1 MKDRNEVHH
10 LGEHKKGAEPV
21 FIPKLDQTSED
32 SGYVVGFVYDQEVDK
47 SEFIIID
54 AENFSEEPLARIQL
68 PSRVPFGFHGSW
80 INLD

>member
-21 FIPKLDQTSED
+21 FIPKIDQTSED
-32 SGYVVGFVYDQEVDK
+32 SGYVVGFVYDQEADK

-54 AENFSEEPLARIQL
+54 AENFSEEPLAREFSYHQECL
-68 PSRVPFGFHGSW
+68 
-80 INLD
+80 LDFMVVGLT